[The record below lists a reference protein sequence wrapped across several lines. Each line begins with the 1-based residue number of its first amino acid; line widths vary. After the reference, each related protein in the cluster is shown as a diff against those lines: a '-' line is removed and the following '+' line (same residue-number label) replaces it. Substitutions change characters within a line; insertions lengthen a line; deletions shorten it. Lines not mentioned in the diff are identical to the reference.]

1 MRLILPQ
8 LAPSSIPGSRGER
21 NRTRRA
27 VMSLELLLAV
37 PLLMLCIMAIVQF
50 GLELAGAVIVHQS
63 AVVGAGRCST
73 FGRLI
78 WSDLDDDTATAV
90 QLQLTAA
97 NLSIVAADDL
107 QVIIQERVFDADV
120 SYTGTEGSWPLGA
133 TFSAVPAASSIPAD
147 SVRVT
152 VNVRLTKVIP
162 NLLGGFGF
170 SITGK
175 YVTASV
181 IRPYNGP

>member
-1 MRLILPQ
+1 MAI
-8 LAPSSIPGSRGER
+8 
-21 NRTRRA
+21 
-27 VMSLELLLAV
+27 ELLVAV
-37 PLLMLCIMAIVQF
+37 PLLMICIMAVLQF

-63 AVVGAGRCST
+63 AVLGAGRCST

-78 WSDLDDDTATAV
+78 WSGLDDDTAAAV

-97 NLSIVAADDL
+97 SLSLVAADDL
-107 QVIIQERVFDADV
+107 QVIVQERVFDPV
-120 SYTGTEGSWPLGA
+120 TSYTGTSGSWPNGA
-133 TFSAVPAASSIPAD
+133 TFTTAPAASTIPAD

-181 IRPYNGP
+181 IRPYNGS

>member
-1 MRLILPQ
+1 M
-8 LAPSSIPGSRGER
+8 SI
-21 NRTRRA
+21 
-27 VMSLELLLAV
+27 ELLVAV

-73 FGRLI
+73 LGRLT
-78 WSDLDDDTATAV
+78 WDDLDDSTATAV
-90 QLQLTAA
+90 QLQLSAA
-97 NLSIVAADDL
+97 NFNITANTDL
-107 QVIIQERVFDADV
+107 QVIVQERV
-120 SYTGTEGSWPLGA
+120 SSPPTYPGTQGSWPNGA
-133 TFSAVPAASSIPAD
+133 SFMGTVPAASTLPAD

>member
-1 MRLILPQ
+1 
-8 LAPSSIPGSRGER
+8 
-21 NRTRRA
+21 
-27 VMSLELLLAV
+27 MSVELLVAV
-37 PLLMLCIMAIVQF
+37 PILMLCIVAVLQF
-50 GLELAGAVIVHQS
+50 GLELAGAVVIHQS

-78 WSDLDDDTATAV
+78 WSGLDDDTATAV

-97 NLSIVAADDL
+97 NLSIVAANDL
-107 QVIIQERVFDADV
+107 QVIVQERVFDPNTTYAG
-120 SYTGTEGSWPLGA
+120 SEGSWPLGA
-133 TFSAVPAASSIPAD
+133 TFATVPSASTIPAD

-162 NLLGGFGF
+162 DLLGGFGI

-175 YVTASV
+175 YVSASV
-181 IRPYNGP
+181 IRPYNGS